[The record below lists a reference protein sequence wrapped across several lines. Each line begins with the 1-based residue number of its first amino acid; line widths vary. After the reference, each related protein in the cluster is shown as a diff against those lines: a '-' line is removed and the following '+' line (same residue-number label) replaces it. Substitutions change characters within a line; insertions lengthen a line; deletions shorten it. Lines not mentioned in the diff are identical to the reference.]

1 MHTNSGFSCNS
12 CWVPVLSAW
21 VFVARWVRWILVS
34 NSFGTE
40 SLPTLH
46 GSSYFFQCCNQRILS
61 RTLKFI
67 LLNLLQPDPNPGQSY
82 LLQLGVSS
90 STLAFA
96 AWHILP
102 FHPLAWG
109 SQPVYGIALETASN
123 NISSLKAQHPSMA
136 MIFFWWAKLIKC
148 VAKLTSV
155 HHVGISIF
163 GEKKKH
169 VSNFSSFDTHRRFGA
184 WIHGPKTHG
193 FFFRFCEAT
202 VKNQFPNFPW
212 RWKNKRHLGWKLDWY
227 SRQFFCICND
237 MTSLA
242 RSSGIERPL
251 GTAVEIS
258 LNGYIK
264 PYS

>member
-123 NISSLKAQHPSMA
+123 NISSLKVQHPSMA

-163 GEKKKH
+163 GAKKKTRFKFQLFWH
-169 VSNFSSFDTHRRFGA
+169 PSSFWGMDPWPENPWIFFSGFVKPPWKTNSPISRGDEKTNDTLVESSIGIVGSSSVFAMTWQAWRGRR
-184 WIHGPKTHG
+184 
-193 FFFRFCEAT
+193 E
-202 VKNQFPNFPW
+202 
-212 RWKNKRHLGWKLDWY
+212 
-227 SRQFFCICND
+227 
-237 MTSLA
+237 
-242 RSSGIERPL
+242 
-251 GTAVEIS
+251 
-258 LNGYIK
+258 
-264 PYS
+264 